1 MRVYTFL
8 FSRILGNAKV
18 TANENKKKEKYI
30 YKTNKGERLSY
41 TKKIVGKLNVGG
53 DFCFLCIPSLFLL
66 FRTSD
71 FLCMDGFLRAL
82 DVEPSWLIF

>member
-53 DFCFLCIPSLFLL
+53 DFCF
-66 FRTSD
+66 
-71 FLCMDGFLRAL
+71 
-82 DVEPSWLIF
+82 